1 MNEKLIEKLLDL
13 AVTDKGLVK
22 ELLPYV
28 LSQDGKQ
35 TAEYPFE
42 VGKQYFIRTVT
53 YHSAGRVQAI
63 VGSFLILEK
72 GSWIADSGR
81 FSNALKE
88 GFENIENSEIEP
100 YPGSWIVNIGS
111 IVDACEYM
119 HSLPVEQ
126 K

>member
-1 MNEKLIEKLLDL
+1 MNKNLLEKLLDL

-28 LSQDGKQ
+28 LYQDGKQ
-35 TAEYPFE
+35 VVEYPFE

-53 YHSAGRVQAI
+53 YHSVGRVRAV
-63 VGSFLILEK
+63 VGGFLILEK
-72 GSWIADSGR
+72 GSWIAESGR
-81 FSNALKE
+81 FTDALTK
-88 GFENIENSEIEP
+88 GFENIDASEIEP
-100 YPGSWIVNIGS
+100 YPTDLIVNIGS
-111 IVDACEYM
+111 IVDACEYK